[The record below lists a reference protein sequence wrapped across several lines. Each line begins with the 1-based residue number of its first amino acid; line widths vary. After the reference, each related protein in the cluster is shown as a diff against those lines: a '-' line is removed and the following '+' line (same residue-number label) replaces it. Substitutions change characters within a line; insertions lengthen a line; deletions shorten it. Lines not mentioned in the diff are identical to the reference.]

1 MVARLAGRAGPEDA
15 SERVLGV
22 YKQSLESHVI
32 PEVGTLT
39 LAELRRRDCIELVGT
54 LYKKGLAKNTI
65 KRTIAAL
72 KKALDAAVDAELLAP
87 NPATRLELPDK
98 APLRKAKPP
107 TPKELRKVLDKAT
120 PDARDIIVTISG
132 LGLRR
137 GEALALR
144 WLDVDFERN
153 LLFVRRQNIRG
164 RIEEKTKTDAGTRTV
179 PLFANVRAALEARA
193 KRLELPPVRWLAN
206 DRRLIFANS
215 LGGPLEPTNWSRR
228 EWKPA
233 LTAAGIEDLHVHD
246 LRHSAASQLHRL
258 GMDNKLRSVV
268 IGHADERVTDEIY
281 TTVDEETLQAIASK
295 IDPLATALG
304 SAQ

>member
-65 KRTIAAL
+65 KRTIAPL
-72 KKALDAAVDAELLAP
+72 KKALDDAVDAELLAA
-87 NPATRLELPDK
+87 NPATRLELPGK

-120 PDARDIIVTISG
+120 PDARDIIVTIPG
-132 LGLRR
+132 RGLRR

-144 WLDVDFERN
+144 W
-153 LLFVRRQNIRG
+153 RG
-164 RIEEKTKTDAGTRTV
+164 R
-179 PLFANVRAALEARA
+179 
-193 KRLELPPVRWLAN
+193 
-206 DRRLIFANS
+206 
-215 LGGPLEPTNWSRR
+215 
-228 EWKPA
+228 
-233 LTAAGIEDLHVHD
+233 
-246 LRHSAASQLHRL
+246 
-258 GMDNKLRSVV
+258 
-268 IGHADERVTDEIY
+268 
-281 TTVDEETLQAIASK
+281 
-295 IDPLATALG
+295 
-304 SAQ
+304 

>member
-1 MVARLAGRAGPEDA
+1 MVARLAGQAGPEDA

-72 KKALDAAVDAELLAP
+72 KKALDAAVDAELLAA

-215 LGGPLEPTNWSRR
+215 LGGPLEP
-228 EWKPA
+228 
-233 LTAAGIEDLHVHD
+233 D
-246 LRHSAASQLHRL
+246 QL
-258 GMDNKLRSVV
+258 
-268 IGHADERVTDEIY
+268 E
-281 TTVDEETLQAIASK
+281 
-295 IDPLATALG
+295 
-304 SAQ
+304 